1 MKNPKLI
8 SKEDLIPLVTSESF
22 EELVLNAEGPIA
34 VEFMS
39 YSCGYCRTMEPI
51 LEEVAEMLKATE
63 KIFKVNMATDQEL
76 GDRYS
81 IEGTPT
87 FTMFLNG
94 KKVGQSRGPNPTISA
109 VLSAV
114 AQPFQELQ

>member
-1 MKNPKLI
+1 MKSPRVTAK
-8 SKEDLIPLVTSESF
+8 DVLIPLVTSESF

-51 LEEVAEMLKATE
+51 LKEVAEMLGTTE
-63 KIFKVNMATDQEL
+63 KIFRVNLATDQEL
-76 GDRYS
+76 GDRYN
-81 IEGTPT
+81 IQGTPT
-87 FTMFLNG
+87 FAMFLNG
-94 KKVGQSRGPNPTISA
+94 EKVGQSDGPNPTISD

-114 AQPFQELQ
+114 AQPFQELR